1 MSSQRAFKQIC
12 WSTVAAIALTSGLW
26 MLPIAPAQAEAWWNR
41 IFNSSR
47 PPDPPIPRGRRPV
60 GGFCAI
66 APNGTD
72 PDIALPLMTSDRPSL
87 FWRGNVE
94 TVELWQA
101 EGTEPLDQID
111 LTTRTVDSLRSVQ
124 LAPDQT
130 LYQLTLDVELQPE
143 QRYEWRVYRTGVS
156 EPFSFPFMVMATDQQ
171 TQIQQDLLALE
182 GTGEAAVI
190 QRANYFANQQLWHE
204 FWREVFTVEQPSD
217 PLKQIMSYSTA
228 YFCPQINVEES
239 LAPGNMRSPTGQFYR
254 DFPLNGSAGQ
264 AIEIYLSS
272 NEFEPSLV
280 LLNSEGEILTEAMAE
295 DSQAKLVTALPEAGR
310 YTIRVTSESPQTGTY
325 RFRVITLP

>member
-1 MSSQRAFKQIC
+1 MSFQRAFKQIC

-26 MLPIAPAQAEAWWNR
+26 MLPIAPAQAEAWWDR
-41 IFNSSR
+41 IFSSSR
-47 PPDPPIPRGRRPV
+47 PPDPPIPRGRRPA

-72 PDIALPLMTSDRPSL
+72 PDIALPVTSDRPSL

-101 EGTEPLDQID
+101 EGRVPLEQID
-111 LTTRTVDSLRSVQ
+111 LTTHTVDSLRSVQ

-143 QRYEWRVYRTGVS
+143 QHYEWRIYRTGVT
-156 EPFSFPFMVMATDQQ
+156 EPFIFPFTVMTMDQQ
-171 TQIQQDLLALE
+171 TQIQQDLRGVE
-182 GTGEAAVI
+182 GTGETAVI

-228 YFCPQINVEES
+228 YFCPQINVAES
-239 LAPGNMRSPTGQFYR
+239 LAPGNRRSPTGQFYR

-264 AIEIYLSS
+264 AIEVYLSS

-280 LLNSEGEILTEAMAE
+280 LLNSEGEILTEAVAE
-295 DSQAKLVTALPEAGR
+295 DSQAKLVTALPEAGT

>member
-1 MSSQRAFKQIC
+1 MSSKPALKRIC

-26 MLPIAPAQAEAWWNR
+26 MLPLAPAQAETRWSQL
-41 IFNSSR
+41 FNNSR
-47 PPDPPIPRGRRPV
+47 PPDPPVPRGRRPV
-60 GGFCAI
+60 SGFCAI

-72 PDIALPLMTSDRPSL
+72 PDIALPVTSDRPSL

-101 EGTEPLDQID
+101 EDIEPLDQID
-111 LTTRTVDSLRSVQ
+111 LTAPVDALRTVQ

-130 LYQLTLDVELQPE
+130 LYQLTLDGELQPE
-143 QRYEWRVYRTGVS
+143 QRYEWRVYRTGVR
-156 EPFSFPFMVMATDQQ
+156 EPFSFPFVVMATAQQ
-171 TQIQQDLLALE
+171 TQIQQDLLTVE
-182 GTGEAAVI
+182 GTGEAVVI

-217 PLKQIMSYSTA
+217 ALKQIMSYSTA

-239 LAPGNMRSPTGQFYR
+239 LVPGNMRSPTGQFYR
-254 DFPLNGSAGQ
+254 DFPLNGRAGQ

-280 LLNSEGEILTEAMAE
+280 LLNSAGEILTEATAE
-295 DSQAKLVTALPEAGR
+295 DSQAALVTALPAAGR